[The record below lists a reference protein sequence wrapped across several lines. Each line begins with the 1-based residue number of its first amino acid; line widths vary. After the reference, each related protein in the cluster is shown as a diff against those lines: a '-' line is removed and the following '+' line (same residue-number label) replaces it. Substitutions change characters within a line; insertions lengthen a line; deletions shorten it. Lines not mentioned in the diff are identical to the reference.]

1 MKYDKKKALGII
13 VNAAKKYDEYL
24 KLLNFIIIYQSG
36 STQNFVEVGF
46 RDLNFYCFYQQ
57 VYKHQRIDKRGCEH
71 NR

>member
-1 MKYDKKKALGII
+1 M
-13 VNAAKKYDEYL
+13 NAAKKYDEYL

-46 RDLNFYCFYQQ
+46 RDLNFLHLTGVQTP
-57 VYKHQRIDKRGCEH
+57 K